1 MNEKKGKRK
10 FVRYKDGAELY
21 SMSLSKF
28 MRLAKEA
35 NATYKVNKMVL
46 VNCDILDSYLEM
58 FRE

>member
-1 MNEKKGKRK
+1 
-10 FVRYKDGAELY
+10 
-21 SMSLSKF
+21 